1 LKIENSTIRLKDV
14 RIFAFHGVLPQERTV
29 GAYFILNLSVQ
40 TDFSRAMATDELD
53 GTISYADLFDLVKGE
68 MATPSCL
75 LEHVAGRI
83 CCAIFLRFPTATAI
97 HLEIL
102 KENPPM
108 GADCPAAGISLDVTR
123 E

>member
-68 MATPSCL
+68 MATPSRL

-83 CCAIFLRFPTATAI
+83 CSAIFLRFPTATAI